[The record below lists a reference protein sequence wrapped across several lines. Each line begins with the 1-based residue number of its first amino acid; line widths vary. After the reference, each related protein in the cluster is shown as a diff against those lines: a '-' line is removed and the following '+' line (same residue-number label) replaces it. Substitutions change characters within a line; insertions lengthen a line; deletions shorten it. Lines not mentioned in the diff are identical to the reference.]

1 MKTVKENTIKADPV
15 ITEVH
20 RAKVAL
26 AQKYDFDV
34 LAMVRGLR
42 ERDENENANKAVDST
57 AACGATPAPSEA
69 RKPEMRR
76 G

>member
-1 MKTVKENTIKADPV
+1 MKTLEEHLIKADPV
-15 ITEVH
+15 ITEVR

-42 ERDENENANKAVDST
+42 ERDEKDDVDKSAPKPDNANS
-57 AACGATPAPSEA
+57 
-69 RKPEMRR
+69 
-76 G
+76 